1 MEIVRVYSQR
11 EIAPPPETVIAL
23 VGMGFDE
30 KQVRNALKVTR
41 NNQAAACEWLCG
53 NRSVS
58 LSELREGLSP
68 ESPILKAMMESPQVQ
83 MSLSN
88 PKIFIGKVR

>member
-1 MEIVRVYSQR
+1 
-11 EIAPPPETVIAL
+11 
-23 VGMGFDE
+23 MGFEE
-30 KQVRNALKVTR
+30 KDVLNALRITR

-53 NRSVS
+53 NRSTS
-58 LSELREGLSP
+58 LTELRDGLSP

-88 PKIFIGKVR
+88 PKMFIGKFINFL